1 MFLVFTL
8 FPRHFKTKD
17 QSKAV
22 WFVAFVPRLKGW
34 PLFFLL
40 PLLRETTGNMEE
52 IRCLYRY
59 VLHLFHPQKYLP
71 VSCSCCYSFFF
82 MLILPYNTN
91 IHLNT
96 HIHTDLEH
104 PMPCSVPTQ
113 CSVSSYSL
121 GLVLS
126 SSCLIDAELR
136 TAFAPRFFFLKQWT
150 KPRTESLGQLLPHVA
165 VQKH

>member
-1 MFLVFTL
+1 MCFIYFILKNIFQC
-8 FPRHFKTKD
+8 R
-17 QSKAV
+17 
-22 WFVAFVPRLKGW
+22 VAADIV
-34 PLFFLL
+34 
-40 PLLRETTGNMEE
+40 
-52 IRCLYRY
+52 
-59 VLHLFHPQKYLP
+59 
-71 VSCSCCYSFFF
+71 FF

-136 TAFAPRFFFLKQWT
+136 TAFAPRFFFFKAMNQT
-150 KPRTESLGQLLPHVA
+150 
-165 VQKH
+165 